1 MKRNGVLIKKAVSL
15 ILSATVCAGLAA
27 PALAKGSY
35 DDMDYITEHVKLSVP
50 QKLAITRPGDD
61 ITVSASAY
69 FITGNSDPDSGLTL
83 NGEEVE
89 TRGARGSFGVYV
101 ALESG
106 VNTFSF
112 KNGSSSARVNIRQ
125 GTGDSVSLIT
135 DIRGM
140 TPDFD
145 CATFSGESMTL
156 SCVAPSGGTVTA
168 EVGGRSVKLKQ
179 AAATSTDGVP
189 ATYSAKIAAPDVN
202 GTKELGVVTYTLKF
216 DGKTSHA
223 KSAGS
228 VFVTEED
235 GTLAVQ
241 VKNEAANIYD
251 NESRSAFVAV
261 AKLGAVDNVVKVGG
275 SSYQLATGG
284 WIPKDS
290 VQPLTKT
297 PTLKNKISSAEIERR
312 GSGEYFHLEG
322 TSNPMLRTSFGSDKL
337 HVRLLRTTMANSAQ
351 ASLEDGIGASKLF
364 SSVDISEK
372 DGYTDLIF
380 NIKETAAPWGYD
392 ISYDSGTT
400 VIYAKYAPVLSG
412 GAGSLR
418 GLVIAVDPGHG
429 GTDPGA
435 VGVAGEKAA
444 VEKQINLDTA
454 FAVKKRLESL
464 GAKVILCRTDDSDV
478 SMNDRMRLTRE
489 NDCDLFIS
497 LHCNSVGYYSD
508 TSKIGGV
515 EAFYY
520 EDSSKKLAST
530 MSSYVSSYTG
540 RSNRGAKF
548 SNFRVTLSTAAPAV
562 LVEMGFLTNP
572 VEYDNM
578 TSKNGVYKVANA
590 VGDGVLAM
598 FNQ

>member
-1 MKRNGVLIKKAVSL
+1 MNKNISFIKRMFSL
-15 ILSATVCAGLAA
+15 FLSATVCAGLAA

-35 DDMDYITEHVKLSVP
+35 DDMDYITEHVSLSVP
-50 QKLAITRPGDD
+50 KKLAITRPSDD

-69 FITGNSDPDSGLTL
+69 FITGNSDPESRLTL
-83 NGEEVE
+83 NGEEVA
-89 TRGARGSFGVYV
+89 TRGVRGSFGVYV

-112 KNGSSSARVNIRQ
+112 KNGKTSARVNIRQ
-125 GTGDSVSLIT
+125 GNGDSVSLIT
-135 DIRGM
+135 DIRSM

-145 CATFSGESMTL
+145 CATFSGETMTL

-189 ATYSAKIAAPDVN
+189 ATYSAKIAAPNVS
-202 GTKELGVVTYTLKF
+202 GTEKLGAVIYKLKF
-216 DGKTSHA
+216 DGDTSSA

-241 VKNEAANIYD
+241 VKNESGNIYN

-261 AKLGAVDNVVKVGG
+261 AKLGGVDSVVKVGG

-290 VQPLTKT
+290 VQPLEKA

-312 GSGEYFHLEG
+312 GGGEYFRLEG
-322 TSNPMLRTSFGSDKL
+322 TSNPMFRASLDSEKL
-337 HVRLLRTTMANSAQ
+337 YVRLLRTTMTSSAQ
-351 ASLEDGIGASKLF
+351 AALEDAVGSSKLF
-364 SSVDISEK
+364 SEVEISEN
-372 DGYTDLIF
+372 DGYTDLTFRI
-380 NIKETAAPWGYD
+380 NAKTAPWGYD
-392 ISYDSGTT
+392 ISYESGTT
-400 VIYAKYAPVLSG
+400 VIYAKYAPKLSG

-435 VGVAGEKAA
+435 IGVAGEKAA

-454 FAVKKRLESL
+454 RAVKKRLESL
-464 GAKVILCRTDDSDV
+464 GAKVILCRSDDSDV
-478 SMNDRMRLTRE
+478 SMNDRMKTTRE

-508 TSKIGGV
+508 TAKIGGV

-520 EDSSKKLAST
+520 EDISKTLAGT
-530 MSSYVSSYTG
+530 MSAYVSSYTG
-540 RSNRGAKF
+540 RANRGAKF
-548 SNFRVTLSTAAPAV
+548 SNYRVTLSTSTPAV

-578 TSKNGVYKVANA
+578 TSKTGIYQVANA